1 MKRNETLPENLQQMV
16 AALSLEQAVPVGD
29 MDGTPILAVKLAD
42 ENEHYIQDDSVMC
55 ELKASI
61 FNIDFGED
69 TIALCFAQV
78 RLNKSPDM
86 IYTATYDLNIE
97 KQFED
102 CYSLLNMKKYGLLV
116 ASNTIHEFIGFENK
130 FEAEFD
136 PRAVLEHAKTTANDY
151 THEKYVEVSYALKSQ
166 ARSSADLW
174 TYLNQLA
181 PFEKSWYGRMN
192 MGKSDV

>member
-1 MKRNETLPENLQQMV
+1 LKTNDTLPENLQKMV
-16 AALSLEQAVPVGD
+16 EALSIGQAIPLGD
-29 MDGTPILAVKLAD
+29 MEDTPVLAVKIAD
-42 ENEHYIQDDSVMC
+42 DNEALIKEGGLMC
-55 ELKASI
+55 ELKASVL
-61 FNIDFGED
+61 NIDFDED

-86 IYTATYDLNIE
+86 IYTASYDLNIE

-116 ASNTIHEFIGFENK
+116 ASNKIHEFIGFKNK

-136 PRAVLEHAKTTANDY
+136 PRVVLNYAKETANSY

-166 ARSSADLW
+166 ARSAADLW

-181 PFEKSWYGRMN
+181 PFEKSWYARMN
-192 MGKSDV
+192 MGRSDV

>member
-1 MKRNETLPENLQQMV
+1 MKTNDTLPENLQQMV
-16 AALSLEQAVPVGD
+16 EALSFEQAVPLGD
-29 MDGTPILAVKLAD
+29 MEGTPVLAVKIAD
-42 ENEHYIQDDSVMC
+42 ENEHYIKDGGLVC
-55 ELKASI
+55 EIKASV
-61 FNIDFGED
+61 FNIDFGEE

-86 IYTATYDLNIE
+86 IYTAVYDLKVE

-116 ASNTIHEFIGFENK
+116 TSSTVHEFIGFENEFK
-130 FEAEFD
+130 ADFD
-136 PRAVLEHAKTTANDY
+136 PRTVLNHAKEIASDY

-166 ARSSADLW
+166 ARSAADLW

-192 MGKSDV
+192 MGRSDV